1 MLVQEK
7 PIITNSSDVSLRP
20 SSASPEGTG
29 QLPPVTSPTSIEN
42 EKSSIEPAQ
51 PPSSRPPL
59 SMQPTVTEEFEESIA
74 THLIPASPT
83 IPTPV
88 PPTASRNVATS
99 PAIHSEPVPPG
110 AFPVSDPVAPELSL
124 EDPRSAETT
133 TITSPPP
140 QGPLVAPAPK
150 ASIPFISLADAKE
163 PESPVL
169 FNSSPPP
176 ETVAMGSKARTPL
189 ASPPQSPTFYP
200 RTSRPPSQPN
210 AYPYPYPTL
219 MSNSPYQYAF
229 YPPPFASTTASFVL
243 PEAIVRSGPP
253 GTEDERKM
261 LLEKV
266 SSVLPDINRLLHYYQ
281 ESQGLLSEKDH
292 LVKQAETQHE
302 EAMNKMRIELIVTKE
317 EYERIIGEQ
326 ATENLRL
333 KSHSSEQA
341 ERIAVLNGLK
351 EEVAAL
357 QTKSE
362 SMNMELEAE
371 KASYE
376 ELKTQKQELEAEVE
390 NLKNKAASNHTQHQR
405 LVENLKDEQG
415 KRLAEQE
422 DNHNK
427 ALNEQKA
434 NLSKIQLDLAGMITK
449 HTQQKKELDSARS
462 VISELENSVAA
473 KSKDLDD
480 ALDLRR
486 KELGDAERASEE
498 KAEQHKHEIRLSV
511 ERLAGI
517 TTERRAEVD
526 AVNASHQKEIEQFQ
540 KAAHEE
546 RSKLTATFERCE
558 TQLQIELDAAQ
569 AAMEELRRELDK
581 ERDAHRGVEAELTAE
596 RDAHDVLKADHGAAN
611 KHHAELAE
619 SMLSLRS
626 KQAEWQRESERM
638 DRILQS
644 LGQINAHKTRGKG
657 DQFFVQAFEQLA
669 SLVEELAKH
678 CVNIY
683 PADAHEFRAQCKEI
697 GILGVEGSAS
707 AAQDLRSLVVQSRI
721 WMVLQRRIFEP
732 FLFIS
737 EYGALERLGLGKSLA
752 IVAWMIRR
760 KSLRREAIWRS
771 LTMQAVYA
779 SAYGRKAAAAT
790 AASVTMEIIQAIP
803 AAMGATVVE
812 YNSALL
818 YGVRLVAKAAVQIW
832 RRARLELDSVR
843 SSMPVAHATGRSGS
857 PTDVILWVRP
867 HVTREGLMD
876 ELGFGKENAVE
887 TYSPS
892 LGSHVLLQGTVLRHD
907 SSLEPATSQE
917 CDGEMSKRHH
927 ERTL

>member
-1 MLVQEK
+1 
-7 PIITNSSDVSLRP
+7 
-20 SSASPEGTG
+20 
-29 QLPPVTSPTSIEN
+29 
-42 EKSSIEPAQ
+42 
-51 PPSSRPPL
+51 
-59 SMQPTVTEEFEESIA
+59 
-74 THLIPASPT
+74 
-83 IPTPV
+83 
-88 PPTASRNVATS
+88 
-99 PAIHSEPVPPG
+99 
-110 AFPVSDPVAPELSL
+110 
-124 EDPRSAETT
+124 
-133 TITSPPP
+133 
-140 QGPLVAPAPK
+140 
-150 ASIPFISLADAKE
+150 
-163 PESPVL
+163 
-169 FNSSPPP
+169 
-176 ETVAMGSKARTPL
+176 
-189 ASPPQSPTFYP
+189 
-200 RTSRPPSQPN
+200 
-210 AYPYPYPTL
+210 

-229 YPPPFASTTASFVL
+229 YPPPFTSTTAPFVL

-390 NLKNKAASNHTQHQR
+390 NLRNEATRNHTEHQR

-462 VISELENSVAA
+462 VISELESLVAA
-473 KSKDLDD
+473 RSKDLDD

-498 KAEQHKHEIRLSV
+498 KAEQHKHEIRLSA

-526 AVNASHQKEIEQFQ
+526 ALNASHQKEIEQFQ

-657 DQFFVQAFEQLA
+657 DQFL
-669 SLVEELAKH
+669 
-678 CVNIY
+678 
-683 PADAHEFRAQCKEI
+683 
-697 GILGVEGSAS
+697 
-707 AAQDLRSLVVQSRI
+707 
-721 WMVLQRRIFEP
+721 
-732 FLFIS
+732 
-737 EYGALERLGLGKSLA
+737 
-752 IVAWMIRR
+752 
-760 KSLRREAIWRS
+760 
-771 LTMQAVYA
+771 
-779 SAYGRKAAAAT
+779 
-790 AASVTMEIIQAIP
+790 
-803 AAMGATVVE
+803 
-812 YNSALL
+812 
-818 YGVRLVAKAAVQIW
+818 
-832 RRARLELDSVR
+832 
-843 SSMPVAHATGRSGS
+843 
-857 PTDVILWVRP
+857 
-867 HVTREGLMD
+867 
-876 ELGFGKENAVE
+876 
-887 TYSPS
+887 
-892 LGSHVLLQGTVLRHD
+892 
-907 SSLEPATSQE
+907 
-917 CDGEMSKRHH
+917 
-927 ERTL
+927 

>member
-1 MLVQEK
+1 
-7 PIITNSSDVSLRP
+7 
-20 SSASPEGTG
+20 
-29 QLPPVTSPTSIEN
+29 
-42 EKSSIEPAQ
+42 
-51 PPSSRPPL
+51 
-59 SMQPTVTEEFEESIA
+59 
-74 THLIPASPT
+74 
-83 IPTPV
+83 
-88 PPTASRNVATS
+88 
-99 PAIHSEPVPPG
+99 
-110 AFPVSDPVAPELSL
+110 
-124 EDPRSAETT
+124 
-133 TITSPPP
+133 
-140 QGPLVAPAPK
+140 
-150 ASIPFISLADAKE
+150 
-163 PESPVL
+163 
-169 FNSSPPP
+169 
-176 ETVAMGSKARTPL
+176 
-189 ASPPQSPTFYP
+189 
-200 RTSRPPSQPN
+200 
-210 AYPYPYPTL
+210 
-219 MSNSPYQYAF
+219 
-229 YPPPFASTTASFVL
+229 
-243 PEAIVRSGPP
+243 
-253 GTEDERKM
+253 M

-596 RDAHDVLKADHGAAN
+596 RDAHDVLKADHGA
-611 KHHAELAE
+611 
-619 SMLSLRS
+619 
-626 KQAEWQRESERM
+626 
-638 DRILQS
+638 
-644 LGQINAHKTRGKG
+644 
-657 DQFFVQAFEQLA
+657 
-669 SLVEELAKH
+669 
-678 CVNIY
+678 
-683 PADAHEFRAQCKEI
+683 
-697 GILGVEGSAS
+697 
-707 AAQDLRSLVVQSRI
+707 
-721 WMVLQRRIFEP
+721 
-732 FLFIS
+732 
-737 EYGALERLGLGKSLA
+737 
-752 IVAWMIRR
+752 
-760 KSLRREAIWRS
+760 
-771 LTMQAVYA
+771 
-779 SAYGRKAAAAT
+779 
-790 AASVTMEIIQAIP
+790 
-803 AAMGATVVE
+803 
-812 YNSALL
+812 
-818 YGVRLVAKAAVQIW
+818 
-832 RRARLELDSVR
+832 
-843 SSMPVAHATGRSGS
+843 
-857 PTDVILWVRP
+857 
-867 HVTREGLMD
+867 
-876 ELGFGKENAVE
+876 
-887 TYSPS
+887 
-892 LGSHVLLQGTVLRHD
+892 
-907 SSLEPATSQE
+907 
-917 CDGEMSKRHH
+917 
-927 ERTL
+927 